1 MGKVTINYNEFDL
14 SSLIEIHD
22 IKRCVGNNRVVT
34 TNTSPLIGSVIQRYK
49 IDSKKIT
56 VSFSIWT
63 RDRNSV
69 KHQLASIF
77 NQSEAKKLLFSDEPD
92 KYYLALVVDEIQMQE
107 ASIKRSYGTITFLI
121 PDGVAHSVT
130 YKKATVMSEPD
141 GKQIFEVTNNGNTDA
156 FPIIT
161 IKHGTENGY
170 LGLVNQTG
178 IFEAGSREETDRET
192 VNKSEILLDYRD
204 AKIVQ
209 GFNDAQKN
217 VAINNTNLL
226 TLKNTLSVI
235 DLWDKKHIKTTYRNM
250 TGYNGGSLTWPIP
263 ADSKGEVG
271 SLNDCIWWRQTMWND
286 GFNQYGFIQVT
297 VSDENDQFLYGVE
310 TYKRSQGIDCE
321 YNILASD
328 GNGSFE
334 VLKRFTFKGTNES
347 SENPFNT
354 VNGFA
359 EIKRNDDK
367 LSVAWKGSSIPL
379 VAKGIKG
386 RKSKKIHVIIGS
398 IGSNPMVAH
407 LYLDSLY
414 YRKDFIE
421 SIEDVPNRFSA
432 GSEVVINS
440 ENDTF
445 TIDGIKKISEIID
458 IPDFIKIPPG
468 KTNIELYTS
477 PWVESKPQVEI
488 KFEERYL

>member
-1 MGKVTINYNEFDL
+1 MIKPTFDGKELNITALDGFTLFGGADFDITSKDIASSNGSIFLKKRFKQKVIPVPFFVEYNSVADYDALQSILNVNEPKKLTFSHVPD
-14 SSLIEIHD
+14 
-22 IKRCVGNNRVVT
+22 RYFMAVPVG
-34 TNTSPLIGSVIQRYK
+34 K
-49 IDSKKIT
+49 IDFREFRMNGK
-56 VSFSIWT
+56 
-63 RDRNSV
+63 
-69 KHQLASIF
+69 
-77 NQSEAKKLLFSDEPD
+77 
-92 KYYLALVVDEIQMQE
+92 
-107 ASIKRSYGTITFLI
+107 GTITFLI

-204 AKIVQ
+204 DKIVQ

-235 DLWDKKHIKTTYRNM
+235 DLWDKKHIKTTYRNV

-398 IGSNPMVAH
+398 VGSNQMVAH